1 LLILYAYD
9 LSGQLSF
16 YRMAVKRHICNR
28 STVMGLADLAY
39 PTLVYA
45 HLLLFV
51 LWLGA
56 DVGVFLLGQH
66 FRKRHVYSLDQR
78 IALLKLLVIVD
89 LTPRAAWALM
99 VPLSLTVSY
108 AGGWWDLPVAIVGIA
123 WIIAAFWLWLVFD
136 AHAHDMTP
144 RAARNRKW
152 EGWLRYFLA
161 AGYLLLGL
169 ESLLTGHPIAVGWLA
184 WKALLFG
191 LIFVAAIMIDV
202 SFKPVGGL
210 LGKLLTQGSSD
221 ETELPLLKTMNRT
234 RIWVWCV
241 YALLIATSWLGVV
254 KPA

>member
-1 LLILYAYD
+1 MQLEDLI
-9 LSGQLSF
+9 
-16 YRMAVKRHICNR
+16 
-28 STVMGLADLAY
+28 Y
-39 PTLVYA
+39 PTLVYV

-66 FRKRHVYSLDQR
+66 FRKRSLYTLDQR

-108 AGGWWDLPVAIVGIA
+108 VGAWWDLPLVIVIA
-123 WIIAAFWLWLVFD
+123 GWAIAAFWLWLVFD
-136 AHAHDMTP
+136 AHVHDMTP
-144 RAARNRKW
+144 RAAQRHRW
-152 EGWLRYFLA
+152 EGYLRYALA
-161 AGYLLLGL
+161 AAYLWLGL
-169 ESLLTGHPIAVGWLA
+169 ESVLTGHPIAVGWLA

-210 LGKLLTQGSSD
+210 LGRLLAEGSTD
-221 ETELPLLKTMNRT
+221 ETELPLLRVMNRT

-241 YALLIATSWLGVV
+241 YLLLLVTAWLGVV
-254 KPA
+254 KPN